1 MPRAMRASKL
11 AVRANRACQCCNR
24 PPHFVQVLVAVSF
37 RGASSQSLSTCAGAI
52 SKIGEASS
60 CGDDDDDD
68 ILSNPRTPETCASD
82 ACAAFIAS
90 MTDDALQEM
99 ATGFATCTGDQA
111 GYQAYAAQAE
121 GWGVTLRKTASDCGL
136 PSALSPLPSPP
147 PLPPSTPP
155 APPQKCIPQVRY
167 RTNPLPSRSDAHMVN
182 PPPPLAGP
190 GQRIAPQ
197 ADQSGRPC
205 Q

>member
-1 MPRAMRASKL
+1 MASECGL
-11 AVRANRACQCCNR
+11 PSALS
-24 PPHFVQVLVAVSF
+24 PLP
-37 RGASSQSLSTCAGAI
+37 LSTCVGAI
-52 SKIGEASS
+52 YKLHEASA
-60 CGDDDDDD
+60 CGNDDDDDD
-68 ILSNPRTPETCASD
+68 QSNPRTPEKCASD

-90 MTDDALQEM
+90 MTDDALQDM
-99 ATGFATCTGDQA
+99 SNGFATCTGDQA
-111 GYQAYAAQAE
+111 AYQAYAAQADAYA
-121 GWGVTLRKTASDCGL
+121 VILRKTASDCGL
-136 PSALSPLPSPP
+136 PSALSPLSSPP

-167 RTNPLPSRSDAHMVN
+167 RTNPLPSRYDAHMLN

-197 ADQSGRPC
+197 ADQSGGPC